1 MSINEHFF
9 DAAKA
14 RLEERRRVNQAETDR
29 RRFRVE
35 SEIPGYRELSLKLG
49 ETGGQIVRL
58 IMRGGDTSRE
68 LAEIESENLEL
79 QKRLTGLLTSNGYPA
94 DYLKPVHTCQICN
107 DTGIAND
114 KWCSCFQ
121 KLLMEETARELNQSS
136 PLKLSTFD
144 NFRLDLYPETI
155 NPVMQVS
162 DRAVMQRNFENCK
175 KYAENFT
182 THSEG
187 ILMTGATGLGK
198 THLSLAIAAK
208 VLEKG
213 YTVIYGSSPELLHT
227 LEREHFG
234 RDDKDTM
241 SALTNCDLLIYDDL
255 GAEPDKPLYLSL
267 LYEIVNSRICRG
279 LPTIVSTNYSTQE
292 LRSHYPD
299 KICSRLLS
307 FRLMAFVGSD
317 IRMILKKE
325 QRS

>member
-1 MSINEHFF
+1 MGINEQFF
-9 DAAKA
+9 NAAMQ
-14 RLEERRRVNQAETDR
+14 RLEERRMANRSESDR
-29 RRFRVE
+29 RRLQIE
-35 SEIPGYRELSLKLG
+35 TQIPEYRELSLKLG

-68 LAEIESENLEL
+68 LADIERENLDI

-94 DYLKPVHTCQICN
+94 DYLKPIYTCPLCQ
-107 DTGIAND
+107 DKGIVND

-121 KLLMEETARELNQSS
+121 KLMMEETARELNQSS
-136 PLKLSTFD
+136 PLTLSTFE
-144 NFRLDLYPETI
+144 NFRLDFYPETI

-162 DRAVMQRNFENCK
+162 DRAVMRRNFENCK

-198 THLSLAIAAK
+198 THLSLAIAAG

-227 LEREHFG
+227 LEREYFG
-234 RDDKDTM
+234 KSDKDTM
-241 SALTNCDLLIYDDL
+241 SALTGCDLLIFDDL
-255 GAEPDKPLYLSL
+255 GAEMDKPLYGSL
-267 LYEIVNSRICRG
+267 IYEIINSRICRG
-279 LPTIVSTNYSTQE
+279 LPMIVSTNYSTQE
-292 LRSHYPD
+292 LRDHYPD

-317 IRMILKKE
+317 IRVILKKIAK
-325 QRS
+325 S